1 MRPLE
6 DKVEGLYIFTFFDR
20 MFQTFIT
27 RVTDDTFDI
36 ISEVQSG
43 TISEAIEEHKSTV
56 CYYKKKK

>member
-27 RVTDDTFDI
+27 RVTVDTFDI
-36 ISEVQSG
+36 FSSVKSD
-43 TISEAIEEHKSTV
+43 TISEEKKQHKSTV
-56 CYYKKKK
+56 FY